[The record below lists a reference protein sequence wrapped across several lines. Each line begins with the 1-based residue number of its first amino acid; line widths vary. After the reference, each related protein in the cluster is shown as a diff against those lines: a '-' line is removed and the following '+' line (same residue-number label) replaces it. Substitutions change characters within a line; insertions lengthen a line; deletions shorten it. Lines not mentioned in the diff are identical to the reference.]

1 MDNDAQVS
9 TVGVFSGNG
18 SSFANRIAL
27 ARQVE
32 DDGSGSRA
40 PGDNLQWE
48 ALTADLEL
56 WAERIETL
64 ALRLVKR
71 STGSAISSRLPA
83 ASNASPSFFSA
94 RG

>member
-32 DDGSGSRA
+32 DDGSRA
-40 PGDNLQWE
+40 PGDDLQWE
-48 ALTADLEL
+48 ALTADFER
-56 WAERIETL
+56 WAGRIDTL
-64 ALRLVKR
+64 AAPTSEEVDRLSEMLILAAR
-71 STGSAISSRLPA
+71 RLERLA
-83 ASNASPSFFSA
+83 
-94 RG
+94 

>member
-32 DDGSGSRA
+32 DDVSGSRA

-56 WAERIETL
+56 WADRIETL
-64 ALRLVKR
+64 ATPTREEVDRLSEMLVAAAR
-71 STGSAISSRLPA
+71 RLERLA
-83 ASNASPSFFSA
+83 
-94 RG
+94 